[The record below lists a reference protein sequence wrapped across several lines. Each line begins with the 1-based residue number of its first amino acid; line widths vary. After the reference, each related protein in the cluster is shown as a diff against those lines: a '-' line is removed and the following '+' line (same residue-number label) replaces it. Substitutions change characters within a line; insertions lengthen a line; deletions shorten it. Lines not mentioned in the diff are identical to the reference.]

1 MKSLVPKAFKDYIIN
16 FAQLYHR
23 YRVES
28 DQLRQVRYRIV
39 SSFETYKNTSMITL
53 GLTDKPGDFLPPMTL
68 IEVKQSSDIISGM
81 HPIDV
86 NSINDLHYLSI
97 DNVAEIMVSD
107 DKVVAIDRKGMVT
120 EYDLD
125 LPFDFNKAVST
136 RLSYM
141 IGYIQAEKLVK
152 SMYKNNIEYKITCDN
167 IVTLQ
172 IQDNN
177 GSIFLKEP
185 NDILFSGEYK
195 KYSKEDIA
203 RIGFICGQMAH
214 SRV

>member
-1 MKSLVPKAFKDYIIN
+1 MFKFLVLRPGHNSIRF
-16 FAQLYHR
+16 L
-23 YRVES
+23 
-28 DQLRQVRYRIV
+28 QLRVHLQTCP
-39 SSFETYKNTSMITL
+39 ETYKNTSMITL

-167 IVTLQ
+167 IV
-172 IQDNN
+172 NN
-177 GSIFLKEP
+177 GYIFLKEP